1 MNSTFFNQENLNR
14 FIDLYPGT
22 SPSEAYYLNLAKRRA
37 LETLPYLPRGTGQ
50 ERLLDVGSYQALY
63 GPAYIELFGYR
74 EVAVVGTDVVAGKV
88 VTRQDPQTGKEYSF
102 QAEFANIEKEPLPF
116 ADESFDTVVITEVV
130 EHLLMDPVYAMNEVN
145 RVLKPGGKVL
155 FSVPNAASD
164 ECLTFLVN
172 NQQPGF
178 LRCYL
183 SKGLTHGDKDLTTVY
198 EMGHYHEYTS
208 REVEALVRATGFMIE
223 QMTGISYSPQNLAGW
238 RWSLLK
244 LLVRGMFPRSKRIH
258 EDVIVAVLSKS
269 GPHTPLDQL
278 KHRFPEP
285 LYRTYA

>member
-1 MNSTFFNQENLNR
+1 MRNQFDLNELNR
-14 FIDLYPGT
+14 LIDLYPGS
-22 SPSEAYYLNLAKRRA
+22 SPSEAYYLTLAKRRA
-37 LETLPYLPRGTGQ
+37 AETFRFLPAGSGK

-63 GPAYIELFGYR
+63 GPAYIEIFGYR
-74 EVAVVGTDVVAGKV
+74 EVAVVGTDVVPGCVILRRDAQNG
-88 VTRQDPQTGKEYSF
+88 REYRF
-102 QAEFANIEKEPLPF
+102 QAEYANIEKEPLPF
-116 ADESFDTVVITEVV
+116 EDESFDTVVITEVV

-164 ECLTFLVN
+164 ECLTYLVN

-183 SKGLTHGDKDLTTVY
+183 SKGLTHGNKDLTTVY

-208 REVEALVRATGFMIE
+208 REVEALVAATGFSVDF
-223 QMTGISYSPQNLAGW
+223 MTGISYQLAHLTGW
-238 RWSLLK
+238 RWRLLK
-244 LLVRGMFPRSKRIH
+244 IFVGLLFPRSTRVH
-258 EDVIVAVLSKS
+258 EDVILAVLSKRGS
-269 GPHTPLDQL
+269 HTPLDQL
-278 KHRFPEP
+278 PNRFPEP